1 MSQFYDMAQVGWLH
15 VVLVALDVA
24 DVEVVGAAVGVVAVL
39 RMTVAAA
46 ILLAGVEVVVGD

>member
-1 MSQFYDMAQVGWLH
+1 MAQVGWLH